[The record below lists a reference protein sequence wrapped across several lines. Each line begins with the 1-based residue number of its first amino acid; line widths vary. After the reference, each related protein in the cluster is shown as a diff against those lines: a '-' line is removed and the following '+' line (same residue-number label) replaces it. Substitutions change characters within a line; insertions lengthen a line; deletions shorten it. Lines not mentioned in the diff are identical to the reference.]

1 MSSILQSDR
10 NLPAEVCNAIK
21 ILDKHFVMMNRVE
34 VIDGSGRSYV
44 NLNVINLTFGVQD
57 DMSTFKLFIED
68 NDT

>member
-57 DMSTFKLFIED
+57 DMSTLKLFIED

>member
-10 NLPAEVCNAIK
+10 NLPTEVCNAIK

-44 NLNVINLTFGVQD
+44 NLNVINLTFSVQD
-57 DMSTFKLFIED
+57 DMSTLKLFIED

>member
-44 NLNVINLTFGVQD
+44 NLNVINLSFSVQD
-57 DMSTFKLFIED
+57 DMSTLKLFIED